1 MFFRYKNT
9 TNFNTKMRC
18 IGCMGEDP
26 HQICQHTLAV
36 LLDIVTTINVIAR
49 NRNIFLL
56 YIYSVFLKDK
66 SFTSLKFTHFSEY
79 IEVIHVVSAILHIKT
94 TEKRVINI
102 VVF

>member
-1 MFFRYKNT
+1 MFFRCKNT
-9 TNFNTKMRC
+9 TNLNTKMRC

-66 SFTSLKFTHFSEY
+66 SFYFAKIYSFQ
-79 IEVIHVVSAILHIKT
+79 
-94 TEKRVINI
+94 
-102 VVF
+102 

>member
-18 IGCMGEDP
+18 IGCMGEDL

-66 SFTSLKFTHFSEY
+66 LFYFAKIYSFQ
-79 IEVIHVVSAILHIKT
+79 
-94 TEKRVINI
+94 
-102 VVF
+102 

>member
-1 MFFRYKNT
+1 
-9 TNFNTKMRC
+9 
-18 IGCMGEDP
+18 MGEDP

-66 SFTSLKFTHFSEY
+66 SFYFAKIYSFQ
-79 IEVIHVVSAILHIKT
+79 
-94 TEKRVINI
+94 
-102 VVF
+102 